1 MQGLAFQRTIRSG
14 SEEPGCWLAQRISSL
29 ESETPMSGH
38 PDSQGK
44 WQIHE
49 LGDLSYSGYKF
60 QRLGGQAIPVTRA
73 VDLVGTLGNRGHV
86 PQTEVALLT
95 PSQLAPL
102 GSASK

>member
-1 MQGLAFQRTIRSG
+1 
-14 SEEPGCWLAQRISSL
+14 
-29 ESETPMSGH
+29 MSGH

-44 WQIHE
+44 WQTHD

-60 QRLGGQAIPVTRA
+60 QCLGGQAIPVTRA
-73 VDLVGTLGNRGHV
+73 LGLVGTLGNRGHG
-86 PQTEVALLT
+86 PQTEAALLT

>member
-1 MQGLAFQRTIRSG
+1 
-14 SEEPGCWLAQRISSL
+14 
-29 ESETPMSGH
+29 MSGH

-44 WQIHE
+44 WQTHE

-60 QRLGGQAIPVTRA
+60 QCLGGQAISVTRA
-73 VDLVGTLGNRGHV
+73 LGLVGTLGNRGHG
-86 PQTEVALLT
+86 PQTEAALLA